1 MKSSLPA
8 AGRARQRDR
17 QATEEELITAAAV
30 AFAERGFE
38 KATTRGIA
46 LAAGCSEGLI
56 QRYFKGKEGL
66 LLAVLKRQGAPNR
79 DPFFERPL
87 CTTLARE
94 AREMID
100 HGMAVFAERAET
112 IRIVFSRVLLDRA
125 FQADFQRISTR
136 QEVRRS
142 LKERLARYVDAG
154 MIDPAL
160 DLDMATEL
168 LLGFVFQ
175 LAFMHREL
183 HRTQPADIER
193 MADGF
198 AALFA
203 RGVASVPSARKGAKK
218 HE

>member
-1 MKSSLPA
+1 MKSSPA
-8 AGRARQRDR
+8 PVRARQRDR
-17 QATEEELITAAAV
+17 QATEEELIAAAAV

-46 LAAGCSEGLI
+46 EAAGCSEGLI
-56 QRYFKGKEGL
+56 QRYFNGKEGL
-66 LLAVLKRQGAPNR
+66 LLAVLKRESSGQR
-79 DPFFERPL
+79 DRFFERPL
-87 CTTLARE
+87 CSSMIDE
-94 AREMID
+94 AREMIS
-100 HGMAVFAERAET
+100 HGMAALAERSET
-112 IRIVFSRVLLDRA
+112 IRIVFSRVLLDPA

-142 LKERLARYVDAG
+142 LKERFSRYVDAG

-160 DLDMATEL
+160 DLDVATEL

-183 HRTQPADIER
+183 HQTKAADIER
-193 MADGF
+193 MAEGF

-203 RGVASVPSARKGAKK
+203 RGVASVPSARKGARK